1 MEKELLSD
9 LYSPIT
15 YSTSEPV
22 TIMNCPKPFKFVKLL
37 SIFFLFTATFVLAG
51 ESDFDDST
59 LERGRYVITISGC
72 NDCHTAGFA
81 VSEGNVPEDQW
92 LTGDSFGWRGP
103 WGTTYG
109 PNLRLFVA
117 GLSEDEWVTAAKTLV
132 RRPPMPW
139 FNLNKTNEE
148 DLRAM
153 YQFIR
158 SLGEPGEPAPA
169 YIPPDQEPPPPYA
182 TFPAPPP
189 AEAE

>member
-1 MEKELLSD
+1 MTSMTR
-9 LYSPIT
+9 PIA
-15 YSTSEPV
+15 
-22 TIMNCPKPFKFVKLL
+22 FKFLKFLPIYFLL
-37 SIFFLFTATFVLAG
+37 FAALAQAG
-51 ESDFDDST
+51 EDDFDGSM
-59 LERGRYVITISGC
+59 LERGRYLITIAGC
-72 NDCHTAGFA
+72 NDCHTAGYIL
-81 VSEGNVPEDQW
+81 GDGKVPVEQW

-117 GLSEDEWVTAAKTLV
+117 GLDEDQWVTTARTLV

-139 FNLNKTNEE
+139 FNLNAMSEN
-148 DLRAM
+148 DMRAV

-169 YIPPDQEPPPPYA
+169 YLPPDQEPPPPYA